1 LAATHAD
8 CLAAEIAG
16 VALEATSQS
25 EFRSEVLRRMIAWA
39 GGDGGLIHQHYPSTA
54 PLETGTYE
62 QMDMHYAR
70 RCVDGWDTQYARDME
85 PVVKDSLALG
95 GVGVDRR
102 SSRARSRLAFYADI
116 LAPTHVREGV
126 FCTVELGGRPLALC
140 ILNRSREERLTDDSI
155 ATLRT
160 LLPVFALGDRVHA
173 KRASVP
179 LDEPA
184 VAGLSPRERE
194 VAQLLTLGYTN
205 PEIALALRSSVHTVR
220 NQVASIF
227 RKASVS
233 TRAEFAG
240 LATRLA

>member
-1 LAATHAD
+1 LAATHPD
-8 CLAAEIAG
+8 SLAAEIAG
-16 VALEATSQS
+16 VALEATSQG
-25 EFRSEVLRRMIAWA
+25 EFRAEVLRRLIVWA

-54 PLETGTYE
+54 PFETGTYE

-70 RCVDGWDTQYARDME
+70 RCVAGWDTQYSRDME
-85 PVVKDSLALG
+85 PVVKDSLAFG

-102 SSRARSRLAFYADI
+102 SSRDRARLAFYAEI

-126 FCTVELGGRPLALC
+126 FCTIELGERPLALC
-140 ILNRSREERLTDDSI
+140 ILNRTREMRLSEESM
-155 ATLRT
+155 ATLRA
-160 LLPVFALGDRVHA
+160 LLPVFALGDRVLS
-173 KRASVP
+173 KRAVSAF
-179 LDEPA
+179 DEAP

-205 PEIALALRSSVHTVR
+205 PEIALALSSSVHTVR

-227 RKASVS
+227 RKAGVS

-240 LATRLA
+240 LARLA